1 LDIQK
6 EKDIKHLKS
15 AIKFY
20 QGLADRAQKAGIVID
35 VFVASVD
42 QVGILEMKPC
52 FEQTGG
58 FYVMTDSFGN
68 PVFKESFKKFF
79 EVDEQGDLKMG
90 FLSKVT
96 VTCSKEVQISG
107 AIGQVTST
115 KQKNTMVSATEIG
128 IGGTNSWYM
137 GGLDRNKSIAF
148 YFDIVNTAA
157 LPNHH
162 KIHIQF

>member
-1 LDIQK
+1 M
-6 EKDIKHLKS
+6 
-15 AIKFY
+15 
-20 QGLADRAQKAGIVID
+20 ID
-35 VFVASVD
+35 VFVAAVD

-79 EVDEQGDLKMG
+79 EVDDSGELKMG
-90 FLSKVT
+90 FLSNIT
-96 VTCSKEVQISG
+96 VTSSKEIKVSG
-107 AIGQVTST
+107 AIGQVTSL
-115 KQKNTMVSATEIG
+115 KQKNAFVSDTEIG
-128 IGGTNSWYM
+128 IGGTNQWFI

-157 LPNHH
+157 LANHYKVH
-162 KIHIQF
+162 VQFRTTY